1 MTNFYY
7 LTYAAAVPGAKESGC
22 SPCGEPTIAEVR
34 GNGRDASFAAVA
46 ARDQTS
52 QIDSFRSS
60 ALNVSST

>member
-1 MTNFYY
+1 VNGGCG
-7 LTYAAAVPGAKESGC
+7 AGRAVPGAKDERLLSL
-22 SPCGEPTIAEVR
+22 GEPTIAEVR